1 MVWEVLEAALTYN
14 ATRWRPNVLTL
25 RFEEIPRGFDGAM
38 GRLFDFLDSGPQ
50 RPRLLKAAAQFD
62 LARNAPGDAAHVSSD
77 GEKAPLR
84 AHLAADALLTP
95 LLRSA
100 RALLGYADDGAERAP
115 PPRQRPSAELLCAQ
129 AKALCRTTDV
139 RFFQWCTAGRVRRGQ
154 IPSMPEC
161 RDDG

>member
-1 MVWEVLEAALTYN
+1 MGHADTLLADM
-14 ATRWRPNVLTL
+14 RWILFPRPT
-25 RFEEIPRGFDGAM
+25 D
-38 GRLFDFLDSGPQ
+38 
-50 RPRLLKAAAQFD
+50 KASACQGE
-62 LARNAPGDAAHVSSD
+62 APGLPPHDELLGVLRRP
-77 GEKAPLR
+77 PL
-84 AHLAADALLTP
+84 LAP

>member
-38 GRLFDFLDSGPQ
+38 GRIFDFLDSGPQ
-50 RPRLLKAAAQFD
+50 RPRLLKA
-62 LARNAPGDAAHVSSD
+62 
-77 GEKAPLR
+77 PLR
-84 AHLAADALLTP
+84 AHLAADALLAP